1 MSTPEDFG
9 AQARALA
16 IELGAWLDRKNPQT
30 EVALAAMAMTLAM
43 SARAYGLG
51 PHEAINRFTSSVKA
65 VYLGQPGTTD
75 ANTHH

>member
-43 SARAYGLG
+43 SARAYGLT
-51 PHEAINRFTSSVKA
+51 PQQTLNRFASSVKV
-65 VYLGQPGTTD
+65 VYGATEGTTD